1 MQMPIASVALYP
13 DGLQGWLVK
22 EILKQLP
29 EGSRYVRFFA
39 GRYLFHVPG
48 YPESNVGCPA
58 CAKTRVRASF
68 VDGVLKVELPP
79 PPIPAKPAHA

>member
-1 MQMPIASVALYP
+1 MQMPIVSVALPVNLY
-13 DGLQGWLVK
+13 DWIRN

-29 EGSRYVRFFA
+29 PGSRHVRFFA
-39 GRYLFHVPG
+39 GQHLFYVPG

-58 CAKTRVRASF
+58 CAKTRVWASF

-79 PPIPAKPAHA
+79 PPTKPAHA